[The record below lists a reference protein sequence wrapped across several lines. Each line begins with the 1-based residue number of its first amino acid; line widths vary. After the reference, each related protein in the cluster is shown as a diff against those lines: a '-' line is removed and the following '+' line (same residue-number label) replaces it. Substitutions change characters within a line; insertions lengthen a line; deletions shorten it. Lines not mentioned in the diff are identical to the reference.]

1 MLTIENSILV
11 VIDIQ
16 NSLARVMHEK
26 NALFENLQ
34 KIIKGATI
42 MGIPVIVTEQAPEK
56 LGATIPEISSLLNT
70 IRPIPKSS
78 FSCCKE
84 ALFMKELEDMKRTQ
98 ILVAGIESHVCV
110 YQTTVDLIH
119 AGYEVHIVTD
129 CTSSRTEENR
139 VLGIERMINEGA
151 KPTSTEMA
159 LFELL
164 KIAEDERFREI
175 SRLVK

>member
-1 MLTIENSILV
+1 
-11 VIDIQ
+11 
-16 NSLARVMHEK
+16 
-26 NALFENLQ
+26 
-34 KIIKGATI
+34 
-42 MGIPVIVTEQAPEK
+42 
-56 LGATIPEISSLLNT
+56 
-70 IRPIPKSS
+70 
-78 FSCCKE
+78 
-84 ALFMKELEDMKRTQ
+84 MKELGGHETHTDSRCRYRITR
-98 ILVAGIESHVCV
+98 CV

>member
-42 MGIPVIVTEQAPEK
+42 I
-56 LGATIPEISSLLNT
+56 
-70 IRPIPKSS
+70 
-78 FSCCKE
+78 
-84 ALFMKELEDMKRTQ
+84 
-98 ILVAGIESHVCV
+98 CV

-139 VLGIERMINEGA
+139 ALGIERMINEGA